1 MANDTAN
8 TITPALECHGLVKT
22 FGRVVALDGVDFAV
36 YPGEVLAVV
45 GDNGAGKSTL
55 VKCLSGVETPNEG
68 VMRLHGQAFLFR
80 NPTEAR
86 LAGVNAI
93 HQTLAVQPALDI
105 ASNLFRDREPP
116 KPGGWGKLMQ
126 MLEDNGIRKR
136 KAFDSKVIILDEPTT
151 ALGARES
158 VQVRKLIENLRGRGL
173 PVVLVSHNMQR
184 VYAVADRIHV
194 QRLGKRVA
202 VVTPRSANIAD
213 VLAIMSGAAQV
224 DVNDQTQGPVR

>member
-1 MANDTAN
+1 MTDD
-8 TITPALECHGLVKT
+8 TITPTIECHGLVKVY
-22 FGRVVALDGVDFAV
+22 GQVAALDGVDFAV

-55 VKCLSGVETPNEG
+55 VKCLSGAETPNEG
-68 VMRLHGQAFLFR
+68 VMRLNGQAFLFR
-80 NPTEAR
+80 NPTDAR

-93 HQTLAVQPALDI
+93 HQTLAVQPALEI

-116 KPGGWGKLMQ
+116 KPGGLGKLMR

-194 QRLGKRVA
+194 QRLGRRVA
-202 VVTPRSANIAD
+202 VVTPRSASIAD
-213 VLAIMSGAAQV
+213 VVAMMSGAAQL
-224 DVNDQTQGPVR
+224 DVKDQALGPVR

>member
-1 MANDTAN
+1 MTDSN
-8 TITPALECHGLVKT
+8 TITPTLECQGLVKT
-22 FGRVVALDGVDFAV
+22 YGRVVALDGVEFAV
-36 YPGEVLAVV
+36 YPGEVLAIV

-55 VKCLSGVETPNEG
+55 VKCLSGAETPNEG
-68 VMRLHGQAFLFR
+68 VMHLNGQAFLFR

-116 KPGGWGKLMQ
+116 KPGGWGKLVR

-151 ALGARES
+151 ALGTRES

-194 QRLGKRVA
+194 QRLGRRVA
-202 VVTPRSANIAD
+202 VITPRSASIAD
-213 VLAIMSGAAQV
+213 VVAMMSGAVQL
-224 DVNDQTQGPVR
+224 DVKDQTLGPVR